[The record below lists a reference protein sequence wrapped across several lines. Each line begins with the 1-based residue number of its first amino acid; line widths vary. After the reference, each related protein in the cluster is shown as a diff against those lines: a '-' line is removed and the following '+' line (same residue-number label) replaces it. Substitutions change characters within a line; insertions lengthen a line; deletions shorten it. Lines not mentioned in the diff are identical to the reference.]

1 MTEDPVH
8 AIHSIRAD
16 RSGTVGT
23 TYTCTCGRWD
33 GWATGPTSTDRLKA
47 EWRAHVG
54 LSEHIRADV
63 IKDRLDAEGQ
73 PAIEGQTM
81 IGEDPDGPVIEGQT
95 VLGVVH
101 PEDQP

>member
-33 GWATGPTSTDRLKA
+33 GWATGPTSTERLKA

-54 LSEHIRADV
+54 LSEHVREDVVKERLAAEGRAD
-63 IKDRLDAEGQ
+63 DAPG
-73 PAIEGQTM
+73 
-81 IGEDPDGPVIEGQT
+81 GPVIEGQT
-95 VLGVVH
+95 ILGVVE
-101 PEDQP
+101 PEERT